1 MKHSF
6 FSYISLFCD
15 SRFWIDVSYIFRY
28 TLWIN
33 RYTWTYNISMDI
45 FIGNLKLPY
54 TTYLLF
60 NNLTNESLIKRF
72 RLSIIIYVE
81 ITINQKIKS
90 FYSKKSIYAQ
100 KFVQNQSYLWYI
112 AQDMLLKIALQKSL
126 EQQHKVCAT
135 NTQLLNCIAKS

>member
-1 MKHSF
+1 
-6 FSYISLFCD
+6 
-15 SRFWIDVSYIFRY
+15 
-28 TLWIN
+28 
-33 RYTWTYNISMDI
+33 MDI

-100 KFVQNQSYLWYI
+100 KFVQNQSYL
-112 AQDMLLKIALQKSL
+112 
-126 EQQHKVCAT
+126 
-135 NTQLLNCIAKS
+135 